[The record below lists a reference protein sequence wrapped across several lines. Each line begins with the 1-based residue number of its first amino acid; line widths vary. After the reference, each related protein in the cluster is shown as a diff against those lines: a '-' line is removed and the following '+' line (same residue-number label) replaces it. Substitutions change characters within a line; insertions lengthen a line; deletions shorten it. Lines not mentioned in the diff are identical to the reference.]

1 MKVKILINYF
11 ISKKRHKWDMNFSDK
26 LILFPEVGIGFDV
39 TIVNKSGI
47 GFIFV
52 DQFSFSFFGSGNSRT
67 GGFHSPVNDNPLVPG
82 TFVVNTPA

>member
-11 ISKKRHKWDMNFSDK
+11 ISKKRHQWDMNFGNK
-26 LILFPEVGIGFDV
+26 LIFFPEVGIGFDV

-52 DQFSFSFFGSGNSRT
+52 DQFIFSFLSSGNRGT
-67 GGFHSPVNDNPLVPG
+67 GCFHSPVNDNPLVSG
-82 TFVVNTPA
+82 TFIVNTPA